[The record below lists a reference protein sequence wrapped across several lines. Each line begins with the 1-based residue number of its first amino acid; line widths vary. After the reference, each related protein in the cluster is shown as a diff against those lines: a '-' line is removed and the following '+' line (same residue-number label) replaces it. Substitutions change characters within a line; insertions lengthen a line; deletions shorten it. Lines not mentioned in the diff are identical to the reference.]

1 MNTTHLNFLSGVSLE
16 ARECPLLLGWENVSQ
31 GRSDG
36 QGSTLKET
44 AWLGNLKAQSDW
56 REGAERREK
65 VRVQMREKE
74 RRGSTGGGEDTEKTG
89 RRWQVQT
96 HVTNAPTQPQAA
108 VGISA
113 VRHPQTPSTL
123 SSGGLRSSLTCH
135 VLLLSPLL
143 RASELC
149 AVDSTRHL
157 PVNITT
163 R

>member
-31 GRSDG
+31 GQTDG

-44 AWLGNLKAQSDW
+44 AWSENFAKTQSNW
-56 REGAERREK
+56 REGDERREK

-74 RRGSTGGGEDTEKTG
+74 RRRGSTGGGEDTEKTG

-96 HVTNAPTQPQAA
+96 HVTNTPTQPQAA

-113 VRHPQTPSTL
+113 VRHP
-123 SSGGLRSSLTCH
+123 
-135 VLLLSPLL
+135 
-143 RASELC
+143 
-149 AVDSTRHL
+149 
-157 PVNITT
+157 
-163 R
+163 